1 MQNLFSEA
9 WEKPRG
15 PSIGLL
21 SVSSKHWTQ
30 TRLTAENKCLTLHF
44 FSCHST
50 GSALEMLSSRKMV
63 QWPFQICSDKAQR
76 HQLGE
81 DWAEGKCPH
90 LPLTAQSA
98 SLHLPPPRTTP
109 RNNSRLWRYWEEGL
123 WKSWLPV
130 PGLGHGGKRHRLY
143 LEDTWPHP
151 WSGWKRWGVSGRYP
165 KEVAWGSVPLRPQ
178 DHGPLPYPADPDSH
192 PVWGAGPHP
201 GSGVT
206 AAAPPSAQPFHGEVA
221 QCRPRLL
228 PPQATRLPPRTSCFP
243 WPSTVSS
250 PTVQAPGLAGTWRVW
265 TNPYQG
271 SSPCA

>member
-21 SVSSKHWTQ
+21 SVSSKHWPQ

-81 DWAEGKCPH
+81 DWAEEKCPH

-98 SLHLPPPRTTP
+98 HDFQLDLWLLGVRLVALGSCTVARQASLCITNSQSLPKLMSIESICIEINKNVSVT
-109 RNNSRLWRYWEEGL
+109 SRPTFYLRIALRFPLLCAVLDVAHKSLACWFRDLVITFYQLLQDQSRSQWSL
-123 WKSWLPV
+123 WKEGSLKWFLIV
-130 PGLGHGGKRHRLY
+130 DRILLAC
-143 LEDTWPHP
+143 T
-151 WSGWKRWGVSGRYP
+151 
-165 KEVAWGSVPLRPQ
+165 KEAVISLKIEPSRATVKYS
-178 DHGPLPYPADPDSH
+178 
-192 PVWGAGPHP
+192 
-201 GSGVT
+201 T
-206 AAAPPSAQPFHGEVA
+206 AP
-221 QCRPRLL
+221 
-228 PPQATRLPPRTSCFP
+228 
-243 WPSTVSS
+243 SS
-250 PTVQAPGLAGTWRVW
+250 PMDVILPFPPIFFIAQ
-265 TNPYQG
+265 
-271 SSPCA
+271 